1 MKKLSFLFSVLFC
14 MALITLSS
22 LLILNMYNES
32 NKNGFAFLPIQSHE
46 PRKTFVEAKLY
57 SKTITLGAVGDILIH
72 DWIYNDA
79 KTADGYDFT
88 PMFQHIKQTLQQP
101 DLLLANQETILG
113 GKEIGIS
120 SYPLFNSPQEIGD
133 ALKDAGVDIVSTAN
147 NHSLD
152 KGEEGLVASIHYL
165 DAIGLPHV
173 GTYKNASEKQQLQI
187 LNANGIRV
195 AYLSYTYGTNGIPV
209 PKGKEY
215 LVNLI
220 DRKAMKEEITR
231 AKQKADVIV
240 MSIHWGNEY
249 QRFPNTEQNELAQFL
264 AEEGVDIIFGHHPH
278 VLQPME
284 WKKASNGHQT
294 LVIYSL
300 GNFISGQNNNYK
312 DIGGMAT
319 IEVTKTVDIDGV
331 KISLNTPAFYPTYV
345 SKINY
350 LRNYRVVP
358 LQDADKFGLE
368 NAKTI
373 YEEIQQHMLGN
384 LSQMND
390 L

>member
-1 MKKLSFLFSVLFC
+1 MKRKLSFLFSILFC
-14 MALITLSS
+14 TALITLSS
-22 LLILNMYNES
+22 LLILNMYKDSKKSE
-32 NKNGFAFLPIQSHE
+32 FVFQPIQSHQ
-46 PRKTFVEAKLY
+46 PRQTFVEAKSY
-57 SKTITLGAVGDILIH
+57 SQTITLGAIGDILIH
-72 DWIYNDA
+72 DWVYNDA

-88 PMFQHIKQTLQQP
+88 PMFQHIKQTLHQP

-152 KGEEGLVASIHYL
+152 KGEKGLLASLHYL
-165 DAIGLPHV
+165 DTIRLPHV
-173 GTYKNASEKQQLQI
+173 GTYKNANEKQKLQV
-187 LNANGIRV
+187 LESNGIRV

-209 PKGKEY
+209 PKGKEF

-220 DRKAMKEEITR
+220 DQKAMKEEITR
-231 AKQKADVIV
+231 AKQEADIIV

-249 QRFPNTEQNELAQFL
+249 QRFPTAEQKELAQFL
-264 AEEGVDIIFGHHPH
+264 ADEGVHVIFGHHPH

-284 WKKASNGHQT
+284 WRKAADGHKT

-300 GNFISGQNNNYK
+300 GNFLSGQNNNYK

-319 IEVTKTVDIDGV
+319 VEVTKTLDNDGV
-331 KISLNTPAFYPTYV
+331 KISLNAPAFYPTYV
-345 SKINY
+345 SKIKRIRNY
-350 LRNYRVVP
+350 LVVP
-358 LQDADKFGLE
+358 LQDADEFGLE
-368 NAKTI
+368 NAKTK

-384 LSQMND
+384 L
-390 L
+390 

>member
-1 MKKLSFLFSVLFC
+1 

-22 LLILNMYNES
+22 LLIINMYKES
-32 NKNGFAFLPIQSHE
+32 KKNGFVFLPIQSHE
-46 PRKTFVEAKLY
+46 PRKTFVEVKLY

-120 SYPLFNSPQEIGD
+120 SYPLFNSPKEIGD
-133 ALKDAGVDIVSTAN
+133 ALNDAGVDIVSTAN

-187 LNANGIRV
+187 LNSSGIRV

-209 PKGKEY
+209 PIGKEY

-220 DRKAMKEEITR
+220 DRKAMKEEINR

-249 QRFPNTEQNELAQFL
+249 QRFPNTEQKELAQFL
-264 AEEGVDIIFGHHPH
+264 ADEGVDIIFGHHPH

-284 WKKASNGHQT
+284 WKKASDGHQT

-312 DIGGMAT
+312 DIGGMAA

-331 KISLNTPAFYPTYV
+331 KISLNTPSFYPTYV

-373 YEEIQQHMLGN
+373 YEEIQEHMLGN